1 MIGTLIPPTR
11 ELEHFGSGSMHLLLA
26 HLFEDPFYVAHYQEQ
41 QREGAH
47 IILDNS
53 AYELGQSQGH
63 GLRPLVSL
71 ALIVNAD
78 EIILPDAME
87 DSRTTAM
94 LVGAAMQEMAT
105 MVMDTGTIP
114 FRPFY
119 VAQGENE
126 KTYRECLRFIVNT
139 HQLLFGDLPFTLGI
153 SRVYR
158 RFEGGRER
166 LLERYYSQ
174 LHEELGDG
182 VAFHLLGWNED
193 VPAIARSF
201 PWVRSV
207 DSAEPFN
214 WAFAGKDLHKLA
226 EGEEA
231 PARPDDYF
239 DLTFTDEQREQA
251 QRNCVR
257 YLFACEGNSLPVLA
271 DNRTWVEPGEA
282 LA

>member
-1 MIGTLIPPTR
+1 MIGTLIPPTK
-11 ELEHFGSGSMHLLLA
+11 ELEHFGSGKMHLLLA
-26 HLFEDPFYVAHYQEQ
+26 HLFWDPFYVAHYQEQ

-53 AYELGQSQGH
+53 AYEQDTSVDVMAELMAKA
-63 GLRPLVSL
+63 R
-71 ALIVNAD
+71 IVKAD
-78 EIILPDAME
+78 EVILPDAME
-87 DSRTTAM
+87 DARTTAT
-94 LVGAAMQEMAT
+94 LVGAAMQDMAAT
-105 MVMDTGTIP
+105 VIDTGDLP

-126 KTYRECLRFIVNT
+126 KTYRECLRFIVST

-239 DLTFTDEQREQA
+239 NLTFTDEQREQA

-257 YLFACEGNSLPVLA
+257 YLFACEGNSLPVGVA
-271 DNRTWVEPGEA
+271 
-282 LA
+282 